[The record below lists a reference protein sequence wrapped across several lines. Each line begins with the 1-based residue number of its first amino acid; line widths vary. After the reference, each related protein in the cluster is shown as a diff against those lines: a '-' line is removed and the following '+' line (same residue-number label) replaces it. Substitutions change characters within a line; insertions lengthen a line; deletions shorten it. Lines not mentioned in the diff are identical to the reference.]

1 MSGKPLVLVTG
12 GTGFLAVWVIA
23 SLFQQGFRVRTTVRS
38 LRRAE
43 EIKKELRQAA
53 INEEQI
59 SSLEI
64 IQADLLNDDGWA
76 DAMKDASFV
85 QHVASPFPDGLPKHE
100 DDLIIPAREGTLR
113 VLRSARDAGTVSR
126 VVLTSSAAAIEG
138 GHSHATSESNLYT
151 EKDWTNLNSNQVHAY
166 AKSKTLAERAAWDFI
181 DKEEKEGGKLQL
193 TVINPVLIMGPAL
206 GTNAST
212 SLRTVSELLE
222 GNTPGLARVSYGL
235 VDVRDCANLHV
246 LAMTHPAAKGE
257 RFLCVGEGCASLLNI
272 AKTLKKNFGPKA
284 SKVPTI
290 VLPNLL
296 IRGVAIFL
304 PVARLILPDLGLEKT
319 YSNAKAKEVL
329 GWTWQYSNEQAVTA
343 SAESMF
349 KFGLI
354 KV

>member
-1 MSGKPLVLVTG
+1 MSDTPLVLVTG
-12 GTGFLAVWVIA
+12 GTGFLAVRVIA
-23 SLFQQGFRVRTTVRS
+23 NLFQKGFRVRTTVRS
-38 LRRAE
+38 LSRAE
-43 EIKKELRQAA
+43 EIQKELREAA

-64 IQADLLNDDGWA
+64 VQADLLEDGGWA
-76 DAMKDASFV
+76 DAMKDVSFV
-85 QHVASPFPDGLPKHE
+85 QHVASPFPDGIPKHE
-100 DDLIIPAREGTLR
+100 DDLIIPARDGTLR
-113 VLRSARDAGTVSR
+113 VLRNARDAGTVSR
-126 VVLTSSAAAIEG
+126 VVLTSSSAAIEG
-138 GHSHATSESNLYT
+138 GHSRPTSETTPYT

-181 DKEEKEGGKLQL
+181 KTEGGELQL

-235 VDVRDCANLHV
+235 VDVRDCANMHV
-246 LAMTHPAAKGE
+246 LAMTHPDAKGE
-257 RFLCVGEGCASLLNI
+257 RFLCVGEGCASLLDI
-272 AKTLKKNFGPKA
+272 AKILKKNFGSKA
-284 SKVPTI
+284 NKVPTI

-304 PVARLILPDLGLEKT
+304 PVARLILPDLGVEKA
-319 YSNAKAKEVL
+319 YSNAKAKEIL

-354 KV
+354 KA